1 METYLDEID
10 DEILVLVADGG
21 LDAHNARALAGKLDT
36 LISAGIHDVIVDCS
50 RLTFMSSS
58 GIGTLLKLNRQ
69 LNARG
74 GRVHLAGT
82 TGAITQVIRLARL
95 ENVLGVHPDV
105 GRAKHALRRTGKS

>member
-21 LDAHNARALAGKLDT
+21 LDAHNARDLASKLDT
-36 LISAGIHDVIVDCS
+36 LLSAGIHDVIVDCS
-50 RLTFMSSS
+50 RLTFMSST
-58 GIGTLLKLNRQ
+58 GIGTLLALNRQ
-69 LNARG
+69 LTARG

-82 TGAITQVIRLARL
+82 TGPITQILRLARL
-95 ENVLGVHPDV
+95 ENVLGVYPDV